1 MADPP
6 ALDLAFWDADAYTTA
21 AAADA
26 DADADADV
34 KNDTPAR
41 LGPSMYVTLFE
52 GASGRAYNRT
62 HTT

>member
-6 ALDLAFWDADAYTTA
+6 ALDLAFWDADVYLTA
-21 AAADA
+21 PA

-34 KNDTPAR
+34 ENDTPAR

-52 GASGRAYNRT
+52 GASGAYARAHIT
-62 HTT
+62 

>member
-6 ALDLAFWDADAYTTA
+6 ALDLAFWDADAYTA
-21 AAADA
+21 DVDA

-34 KNDTPAR
+34 ENDTPAR

-62 HTT
+62 HTA

>member
-6 ALDLAFWDADAYTTA
+6 ALDLAFWDADVNPT

-26 DADADADV
+26 DADADA
-34 KNDTPAR
+34 PAR